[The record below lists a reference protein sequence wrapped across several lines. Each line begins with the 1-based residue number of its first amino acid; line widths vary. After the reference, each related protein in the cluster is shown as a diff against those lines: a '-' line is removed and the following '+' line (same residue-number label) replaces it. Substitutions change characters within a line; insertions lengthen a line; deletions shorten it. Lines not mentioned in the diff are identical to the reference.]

1 MKDHPATQAAL
12 IIMIVTAGIILEKW
26 LITMLPN
33 SPVTNP
39 LKKLINYL

>member
-1 MKDHPATQAAL
+1 MRDHAAVQAAL

-26 LITMLPN
+26 VITILPSN
-33 SPVTNP
+33 AVTNP